1 MRNIGR
7 TVPVALAVGF
17 GVLTLLGILYVP
29 ELGSALMTWAS
40 FLAAVALLLGVI
52 NLLLVHLRRVSK
64 GNVYSGVLVFSM
76 VAIFVLAVTDYF
88 GFTNEGVTGAF
99 NLVQAPLEAAV
110 ASLLS
115 FFLIFAGFRLL
126 QRQRNGWGILFIVTA
141 IIILLG
147 STMLPDV
154 LSSIFGRLSE
164 FLSDIFVSAGM
175 RGLLIGISLGAIT
188 VALRLL
194 MGSERPYDR

>member
-1 MRNIGR
+1 M
-7 TVPVALAVGF
+7 PVALAVGF
-17 GVLTLLGILYVP
+17 GVLTLLGLLYVP
-29 ELGSALMTWAS
+29 ELGSALLTWAS

-52 NLLLVHLRRVSK
+52 NLLLVHLRRLSK
-64 GNVYSGVLVFSM
+64 GSVYSGVLVFSM

-126 QRQRNGWGILFIVTA
+126 QRQRNGWAILFIVTA

-154 LSSIFGRLSE
+154 LSSIFGRLSV

-194 MGSERPYDR
+194 MGSERPYNR